1 MTAFDYIDAIN
12 HTKKNIIEDEAT
24 EKAYVPFLTNRGLS
38 YFPDTVFY
46 ANEMNCNPHLDKK
59 LQFDYLINSIR
70 KAKRYSKWAKRN
82 KGDNDIELVQE
93 YYGYSYE
100 KAKMALT
107 ILSEDQLET
116 IRKRLEKGGL

>member
-1 MTAFDYIDAIN
+1 MKAFDYIDAIN
-12 HTKKNIIEDEAT
+12 STKEKMIVDEAT
-24 EKAYVPFLTNRGLS
+24 EKAYVPFFTNRALS

-46 ANEMNCNPHLDKK
+46 ANEMNCNPNLDKK

-70 KAKRYSKWAKRN
+70 KAKRYSKWAK
-82 KGDNDIELVQE
+82 KKENDDISIVQE

-100 KAKMALT
+100 KAKAALS
-107 ILSEDQLET
+107 ILNKEQLAT